1 VKTAPPFWHSAFKQ
15 NVKYLYL
22 SNLIKISVY
31 IYKMSLFTAAMD
43 NYQLGE
49 NGHAENKWAKGSEP
63 ENIQEQLVQFSF
75 QCVRTTSNGLD
86 SLSEKL
92 ESLLTSIKT
101 RILNETD
108 IVKKDMDYL
117 VRCFQLIGMTRDIE
131 SGKGER
137 DLAYMMLFIW
147 WGHFPRLAEQC
158 FQCFMNPVDGKV
170 PYGSWKDVKRLCQ
183 YIHLKTGSKTHPFIE
198 YAADLM
204 CSQLRADSN
213 TTQLSLVARWVPR
226 ESSSTYGWLFCKLA
240 AKMFPEYL
248 ETAEKK
254 GGHERKTRALTKAK
268 MMLSRLIVQ
277 LNRRLDTPQIKMCGG
292 DWSNINPHCV
302 PSVLLMKN
310 RAAFLNK
317 TKKGEQKKDTV
328 DRMLCAKNFE
338 EYINERVKT
347 GKAVKGSKV
356 GITDFVKQG
365 IELKTST
372 DVTQQAVLNAQWE
385 DFISKMTGGQNIVAM
400 VDQSGSMLGD
410 PYHAA
415 MGLGLA
421 IASKS
426 ALGRRVMT
434 FSSNPR
440 WISLEKK
447 ETLIDGIKELT
458 KYDGESGLGTDFFKA
473 LTLLLN
479 ACVSASLPNDVVAG
493 MTLAILSD
501 MQIDNYTN
509 KVASDDDIYARTDAK
524 PLFDKRME
532 DMHTKISRMYNEAGY
547 TDVPHLL
554 FWNLR
559 HTSGFPT
566 LSSMK
571 GATMFSGFSPMLL
584 NSFCMK
590 GTEALKQT
598 SPWDSFCA
606 LVDGDRYGCLRQI
619 VEDSELSTHS

>member
-1 VKTAPPFWHSAFKQ
+1 
-15 NVKYLYL
+15 
-22 SNLIKISVY
+22 
-31 IYKMSLFTAAMD
+31 
-43 NYQLGE
+43 
-49 NGHAENKWAKGSEP
+49 
-63 ENIQEQLVQFSF
+63 
-75 QCVRTTSNGLD
+75 
-86 SLSEKL
+86 
-92 ESLLTSIKT
+92 
-101 RILNETD
+101 
-108 IVKKDMDYL
+108 
-117 VRCFQLIGMTRDIE
+117 
-131 SGKGER
+131 
-137 DLAYMMLFIW
+137 
-147 WGHFPRLAEQC
+147 
-158 FQCFMNPVDGKV
+158 
-170 PYGSWKDVKRLCQ
+170 
-183 YIHLKTGSKTHPFIE
+183 
-198 YAADLM
+198 
-204 CSQLRADSN
+204 
-213 TTQLSLVARWVPR
+213 
-226 ESSSTYGWLFCKLA
+226 
-240 AKMFPEYL
+240 
-248 ETAEKK
+248 
-254 GGHERKTRALTKAK
+254 
-268 MMLSRLIVQ
+268 
-277 LNRRLDTPQIKMCGG
+277 
-292 DWSNINPHCV
+292 
-302 PSVLLMKN
+302 MKN

>member
-1 VKTAPPFWHSAFKQ
+1 
-15 NVKYLYL
+15 
-22 SNLIKISVY
+22 
-31 IYKMSLFTAAMD
+31 MSLFTAAMD
-43 NYQLGE
+43 KYQLGE
-49 NGHAENKWAKGSEP
+49 NGHIENKWAKGSEP
-63 ENIQEQLVQFSF
+63 EDIQEQIVQFSF

-86 SLSEKL
+86 SLAEKL
-92 ESLLTSIKT
+92 EILLSSIK
-101 RILNETD
+101 
-108 IVKKDMDYL
+108 KGCYMDYL

-131 SGKGER
+131 TGKGER
-137 DLAYMMLFIW
+137 DLSYMMLFVW
-147 WGHFPRLAEQC
+147 WRHYPRLAERC
-158 FQCFMNPVDGKV
+158 FQCFVLNPVDGNP

-183 YIHLKTGSKTHPFIE
+183 YIHLKTGSKNHPFIE

-204 CSQLRADSN
+204 CAQIRTDSSED

-226 ESSSTYGWLFCKLA
+226 ESSKTYGWLFSLLA

-268 MMLSRLIVQ
+268 MMLSRRVVE
-277 LNRRLDTPQIKMCGG
+277 LNRRLDTAQIKMCGG
-292 DWSNINPHCV
+292 DWSNINPHSV

-317 TKKGEQKKDTV
+317 TKKGEQKKDTI

-347 GKAVKGSKV
+347 GKTVKGSKV
-356 GITDFVKQG
+356 GITDFVKQS
-365 IELKTST
+365 IELSKLINTT
-372 DVTQQAVLNAQWE
+372 EHTVLNAQWE
-385 DFISKMTGGQNIVAM
+385 DFISKMTGGHNIVAM
-400 VDQSGSMLGD
+400 VDQSASMAGD
-410 PYHAA
+410 PYYAA

-426 ALGRRVMT
+426 ALGRRVLT
-434 FSSNPR
+434 FSTEPR
-440 WISLEKK
+440 WISLENKK
-447 ETLIDGIKELT
+447 TLTDGVKELE
-458 KYDGESGLGTDFFKA
+458 KYNYESGLGTDFFKA
-473 LTLLLN
+473 LSLLLN

-501 MQIDNYTN
+501 MQIDSCTN
-509 KVASDDDIYARTDAK
+509 NVEPSDIYVRTEVK
-524 PLFDKRME
+524 LPFDKRME
-532 DMHTKISRMYNEAGY
+532 DMYTKITKLYNEAGY

-571 GATMFSGFSPMLL
+571 GATMFSGFSPLLL

-606 LVDGDRYGCLRQI
+606 LVDGDRYYCLRQI
-619 VEDSELSTHS
+619 VEDYGGLGEQ